1 MNYDYLFLTSALP
14 PSSSAN
20 GVCVKKI
27 IKNFPDLQKIHVITI
42 ENGSPKNDLNVDEL
56 RVPQRNWDR
65 ISKYCVR
72 ENKLSFLSII
82 IRILLLVKRFLMLPI
97 WPVFSL
103 TTCFHFFKKSCI
115 LIKEKNITHVVAVC
129 YPGETLITMILLK
142 IRFRKH
148 IKTIMYPL
156 DVFLGGKY
164 DGFGIEKKLSKM
176 FSPLFF
182 KFCSRFADKIV
193 VLENAKDLYLKK
205 IYTQKYKFAICGLP
219 LIENVPIKH
228 SSSNK
233 EVGIQLLYGG
243 NIIPSIRNPDYL
255 FYLLNEIAHNK
266 NLSITINIYGAVSEE
281 LLKKYISKYN
291 SVSFNYHGWVTE
303 NDLTEAINKADAL
316 ISVGN
321 SVGHLI
327 PSKIFKYISHKKPII
342 HLSFL
347 KNDPCLPYLKRYG
360 HTFFVENNVKMS
372 LNDFSL
378 WLRSLESYEIT
389 LDCEK
394 MFPQCMPVFTANV
407 IRSC

>member
-1 MNYDYLFLTSALP
+1 MKNEYLFLTSALP
-14 PSSSAN
+14 PSNSAN
-20 GVCVKKI
+20 GICIKKI
-27 IKNFPDLQKIHVITI
+27 IENFSDLQKIHVITI

-164 DGFGIEKKLSKM
+164 DGFWIEKKLSKM

-219 LIENVPIKH
+219 LIENVLVKR
-228 SSSNK
+228 SLK
-233 EVGIQLLYGG
+233 KDEEGIHLLYGG

-255 FYLLNEIAHNK
+255 FYLLNELADKKGVNI
-266 NLSITINIYGAVSEE
+266 IIDIYGAIGDV
-281 LLKKYISKYN
+281 LLKKYILKY
-291 SVSFNYHGWVTE
+291 SFISFKYHGWVTE
-303 NDLTEAINKADAL
+303 NDLANAIDKANAL

-327 PSKIFKYISHKKPII
+327 PSKIFKYMSLKKPII
-342 HLSFL
+342 HLCFIDD
-347 KNDPCLPYLKRYG
+347 DPCLPYLKKYG
-360 HTFFVENNVKMS
+360 HTFFVKNGVDENFNE
-372 LNDFSL
+372 LNL
-378 WLRSLESYEIT
+378 WLRSLASCKIS

-394 MFPQCMPVFTANV
+394 LFPQCTPSFTAN
-407 IRSC
+407 IIQFC